1 MKVQIVVDGK
11 TYEVEYDTAGNSLPL
26 PTGDALHIQS
36 IVLPTPGLAFSGT
49 TDVDESKVCRSP
61 LAGIVAR
68 INVGP
73 GQSAKAGDIMLVVE
87 AMKMENNL
95 SAPSVAKIKSVKVK
109 VGDSVKVG
117 QVLVE
122 FE

>member
-1 MKVQIVVDGK
+1 M
-11 TYEVEYDTAGNSLPL
+11 
-26 PTGDALHIQS
+26 
-36 IVLPTPGLAFSGT
+36 
-49 TDVDESKVCRSP
+49 
-61 LAGIVAR
+61 AR